1 MGAYRLAFDQLR
13 AAAPGRVP
21 ASGFSHEGYIV
32 SELVW
37 RKSSFSNDDAADR
50 DYIEIAFDADGNVH
64 LRESTNPEI
73 VAVTTPAK
81 WDAFV
86 KGVKAGEFDHFAGL

>member
-1 MGAYRLAFDQLR
+1 
-13 AAAPGRVP
+13 
-21 ASGFSHEGYIV
+21 V

-37 RKSSFSNDDAADR
+37 RKSSFTNDEDGGGEEAPDR
-50 DYIEIAFDADGNVH
+50 DYIEIAFDEEGNVH

>member
-1 MGAYRLAFDQLR
+1 
-13 AAAPGRVP
+13 
-21 ASGFSHEGYIV
+21 V

-37 RKSSFSNDDAADR
+37 RKSSFSNDDAEADR
-50 DYIEIAFDADGNVH
+50 DYIEIAFDSEGNVH

>member
-1 MGAYRLAFDQLR
+1 
-13 AAAPGRVP
+13 
-21 ASGFSHEGYIV
+21 V

-37 RKSSFSNDDAADR
+37 HKAVLPEDEAAAPPDQEW
-50 DYIEIAFDADGNVH
+50 IEIAFGPDGTVYI
-64 LRESTNPEI
+64 RETGHPEI
-73 VAVTTPAK
+73 VAKTTAEK

>member
-1 MGAYRLAFDQLR
+1 M
-13 AAAPGRVP
+13 
-21 ASGFSHEGYIV
+21 

-37 RKSSFSNDDAADR
+37 RKSSFSGDEAER
-50 DYIEIAFDADGNVH
+50 ESIEIAVGEDGLIH
-64 LRESTNPEI
+64 IRETGDPTVI
-73 VAVTTPAK
+73 ATTTQAK

>member
-1 MGAYRLAFDQLR
+1 M
-13 AAAPGRVP
+13 
-21 ASGFSHEGYIV
+21 

-37 RKSSFSNDDAADR
+37 RKSSFSGCRGVGNYLEVTR
-50 DYIEIAFDADGNVH
+50 GEDGMIY
-64 LRESTNPEI
+64 LRESDEPDV

-86 KGVKAGEFDHFAGL
+86 KGVKAGEFDHFVEGVDDEEPA